1 MHQYD
6 RLPYQS
12 NPFAETH
19 PRNLAVLARLLGLE
33 PAAPDNCRVLELG
46 CAAGGNLIPMAWHL
60 PGSRFVGIDLEPL
73 QVETGQRVVEAL
85 GLSNI
90 TLAQGDI
97 AELGDEL
104 GRFDYIV
111 AHGVFSWVPD
121 GVREAMLALY
131 RRLLAPNGVGYVSYN
146 ARPGWHVRGML
157 REMLLYHTRGIDDP
171 LAALQAARGFMRLYG
186 ETLAKQPGPL
196 AQHMLA
202 ELRSLENAHP
212 SYLYHEYLESH
223 NQALL
228 ASDFIAAA
236 ERHGLRYLCDCQ
248 LETMF
253 PSGLGGA
260 AEDLLDGLQTAAEH
274 EQYLDFFNHRTFRQ
288 SLLVHA
294 ECEPDYDIDLACL
307 DGWACAANLAP
318 PGRLDLRRDR
328 AEGFRTA
335 EGREVSVSGALARS
349 MLAELHR
356 RFPAAVAFSELV
368 PAALAEVRHARKGR
382 GPEPDD
388 WHGELFNLYANSLVH
403 LVLEPVAADNA
414 VPERPRLNAL
424 ARAWLAQDATTLPTP
439 WHQSLDTDP
448 FSLRLLALL
457 DGRRDREA
465 LLAALSDDL
474 DQGRLELPDLPREP
488 ARGRA
493 LLAANLDRLLALFA
507 RNGLLQPAP
516 PDRG

>member
-19 PRNLAVLARLLGLE
+19 PRNLAVLARLLGLN

-60 PGSRFVGIDLEPL
+60 PGSRFVGIDLEPV
-73 QVETGQRVVEAL
+73 QVETGQRVVESL

-90 TLAQGDI
+90 SLAQGDI
-97 AELGDEL
+97 AELGEEL
-104 GRFDYIV
+104 GQFDYIV

-121 GVREAMLALY
+121 SVREAMLALY
-131 RRLLAPNGVGYVSYN
+131 RRLLAPDGVGYISYN

-157 REMLLYHTRGIDDP
+157 REMLLYHTRGIEDP
-171 LAALQAARGFMRLYG
+171 LAALQAARGFMQLYA
-186 ETLAKQPGPL
+186 ETLAGQPGAL

-202 ELRSLENAHP
+202 ELRSLDNAHP

-223 NQALL
+223 NQALV

-253 PSGLGGA
+253 PSGLGAA
-260 AEDLLDGLQTAAEH
+260 AEDLLDGLQTTAEH

-288 SLLVHA
+288 SLLVHG
-294 ECEPDYDIDLACL
+294 EREPDYDIDLARL

-318 PGRLDLRRDR
+318 PGKLDLRNDR
-328 AEGFRTA
+328 PQPFRTA
-335 EGREVSVSGALARS
+335 EGREVPVSGALARA
-349 MLAELHR
+349 MLAALYA
-356 RFPAAVAFSELV
+356 RFPAAVAFADLV
-368 PAALAEVRHARKGR
+368 PAAAAEVQRARHGR
-382 GPEPDD
+382 GPEPSD
-388 WHGELFNLYANSLVH
+388 WHGELFNLYANSLVQ
-403 LVLEPVAADNA
+403 LVLEPVPADSA
-414 VPERPRLNAL
+414 VPARPRVNAL
-424 ARAWLAQDATTLPTP
+424 ARAWLEQGATTLPTP

-448 FSLRLLALL
+448 FSLALLGHLDGQCDRAALLAALSADLGHGRL
-457 DGRRDREA
+457 DLPDLPRERAKREA
-465 LLAALSDDL
+465 LLAA
-474 DQGRLELPDLPREP
+474 
-488 ARGRA
+488 
-493 LLAANLDRLLALFA
+493 NIDRLLALFA
-507 RNGLLQPAP
+507 RNGLLEESIADP
-516 PDRG
+516 G

>member
-19 PRNLAVLARLLGLE
+19 PRNLAVLARLLGLN

-46 CAAGGNLIPMAWHL
+46 CAAGGNLIPMAWNL

-97 AELGDEL
+97 AELGEEL

-121 GVREAMLALY
+121 TVREAMLGLY
-131 RRLLAPNGVGYVSYN
+131 RRLLAPDGVGYISYN

-171 LAALQAARGFMRLYG
+171 LAALAAAQDFMQLYG
-186 ETLAKQPGPL
+186 ETLAGQPGPL

-202 ELRSLENAHP
+202 ELRSLQGAHP

-223 NQALL
+223 NRALL

-253 PSGLGGA
+253 PSGLGDA
-260 AEDLLDGLQTAAEH
+260 AGNLLDGLQSTAEH

-294 ECEPDYDIDLACL
+294 EREPDYDIDLACL

-318 PGRLDLRRDR
+318 PDRLDLRRDR
-328 AEGFRTA
+328 PENFRTA
-335 EGREVSVSGALARS
+335 EGREVPVSGALAKA
-349 MLAELHR
+349 MLAALHA

-368 PAALAEVRHARKGR
+368 ALARTEVQRARHGR
-382 GPEPDD
+382 GPEPED
-388 WHGELFNLYANSLVH
+388 WHGELFNLYANSLVQ
-403 LVLEPVAADNA
+403 LVLDPVAADNT
-414 VPERPRLNAL
+414 VPEQPRPNAL
-424 ARAWLAQDATTLPTP
+424 ARAWLDQGATTLPTP
-439 WHQSLDTDP
+439 WHQSLDTDA
-448 FSLRLLALL
+448 FSLALL
-457 DGRRDREA
+457 GHLDGRHDRAALLEA
-465 LLAALSDDL
+465 LAEDL
-474 DQGRLELPDLPREP
+474 DQGRLDLPGLPRDP
-488 ARGRA
+488 SRRRA
-493 LLAANLDRLLALFA
+493 LLGANLDRLLALFA
-507 RNGLLQPAP
+507 RNGLLEAAP
-516 PDRG
+516 GQV